1 MTIRGKHNS
10 GSIINVF
17 INMLQCVTII
27 IFFLFFPPPPS
38 KCSSSCIFNIPA
50 WKYTE
55 QSQYSFQIIDVG
67 KDEIVPKIK
76 ETVPNNHW
84 QTLHECSLYPEF
96 LHYNSLEEALASV
109 LSRNPVYM
117 LKPIVRSTLPN
128 VGQWAYVNFHCAG
141 ICSWEAEERC
151 IQKAFNA

>member
-27 IFFLFFPPPPS
+27 IFFPFSHPPS

-55 QSQYSFQIIDVG
+55 QVNIGFKSKMSG
-67 KDEIVPKIK
+67 KMKYPKIK
-76 ETVPNNHW
+76 RTAPNNHW
-84 QTLHECSLYPEF
+84 QILHKCSLHSEF
-96 LHYNSLEEALASV
+96 LHSNSLEEALASV
-109 LSRNPVYM
+109 LSRNPASM
-117 LKPIVRSTLPN
+117 LEPTARSTLPN

-141 ICSWEAEERC
+141 TCSWEAEERC
-151 IQKAFNA
+151 IRKAFNA